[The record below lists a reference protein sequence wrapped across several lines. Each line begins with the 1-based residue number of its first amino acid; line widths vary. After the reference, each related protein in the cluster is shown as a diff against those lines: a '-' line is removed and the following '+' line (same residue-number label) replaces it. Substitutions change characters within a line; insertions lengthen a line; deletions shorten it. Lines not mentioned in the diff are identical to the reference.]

1 MSEHD
6 EHTSFIKTPK
16 QLIIVLL
23 LSFLVPVLG
32 ILFLVRLVL
41 GH

>member
-1 MSEHD
+1 MGEHD

-16 QLIIVLL
+16 QLIVVVV
-23 LSFLVPVLG
+23 LSFMVPVLG
-32 ILFLVRLVL
+32 ILLLVKLVL